1 MLSKHSPPLR
11 FFIVAEENQQRLAFS
26 DTIRSWGFEIVECLA
41 ASQLTEKHFQQ
52 KVDVWLVD
60 TQDDY
65 AVIQNVE
72 KQLNV
77 NLTKI
82 VLLGFVT
89 APYINESLLYAKW
102 QRQLK
107 RKIAIMLER
116 SDLLAHYEAAKREIK
131 PWKYVVLLAA
141 SMGGPLAIKE
151 FLDNLPED
159 LPVALLLAQHFNQNT
174 LNTLPRILNR
184 HNEWRCDIVTNTQQL
199 LTGRCL
205 ILPIEHSVVCDS
217 NGRVIL
223 QRKPWQ
229 GSYKPPISD
238 VMRNCSEAFGNNLI
252 TIVFSG
258 MGNDGSDVAA
268 TVKKNGS
275 IIWAQSP
282 DSSTC
287 ASQPQ
292 SMIESN
298 QVTFVGTPKQ
308 LAQQLIALCG

>member
-1 MLSKHSPPLR
+1 MLSKYPPLR

-26 DTIRSWGFEIVECLA
+26 DTIRSWGFEIVACLA
-41 ASQLTEKHFQQ
+41 ASQLFEKHFQQ
-52 KVDVWLVD
+52 KVDVWLID
-60 TQDDY
+60 TPDDY

-72 KQLNV
+72 KQQNV
-77 NLTKI
+77 NLTKV

-107 RKIAIMLER
+107 RKIANMLER
-116 SDLLAHYEAAKREIK
+116 SDLLEPYDAAKSEIK

-184 HNEWRCDIVTNTQQL
+184 HNEWRCDIVTNTQKL
-199 LTGRCL
+199 LSGRCL
-205 ILPIEHSVVCDS
+205 ILPIDHSVVCDS

-229 GSYKPPISD
+229 GSYKSPISQ

-258 MGNDGSDVAA
+258 MGNDGSDAAA
-268 TVKKNGS
+268 TVKKMAVLFGRKPPT
-275 IIWAQSP
+275 AAP
-282 DSSTC
+282 AP
-287 ASQPQ
+287 ASH
-292 SMIESN
+292 
-298 QVTFVGTPKQ
+298 K
-308 LAQQLIALCG
+308 A

>member
-1 MLSKHSPPLR
+1 M
-11 FFIVAEENQQRLAFS
+11 
-26 DTIRSWGFEIVECLA
+26 T
-41 ASQLTEKHFQQ
+41 
-52 KVDVWLVD
+52 KV
-60 TQDDY
+60 
-65 AVIQNVE
+65 
-72 KQLNV
+72 
-77 NLTKI
+77 

-107 RKIAIMLER
+107 RKIANMLER
-116 SDLLAHYEAAKREIK
+116 SDLLEPYDAAKSEIK

-141 SMGGPLAIKE
+141 STGGPLAIKE

-184 HNEWRCDIVTNTQQL
+184 HNEWRCDIVSNTQQL

-229 GSYKPPISD
+229 GSYKPPISE

>member
-1 MLSKHSPPLR
+1 MLSKYPPLR

-41 ASQLTEKHFQQ
+41 ASQLFEKHFQQ
-52 KVDVWLVD
+52 KVDVWLID
-60 TQDDY
+60 TPDDY

-72 KQLNV
+72 KQQNV
-77 NLTKI
+77 NLTKV

-107 RKIAIMLER
+107 RKIANMLER
-116 SDLLAHYEAAKREIK
+116 SDLLEPYDAAKSEIK

-223 QRKPWQ
+223 QRKPWL

>member
-26 DTIRSWGFEIVECLA
+26 DTIRSWGFEIVACLA

-52 KVDVWLVD
+52 KADVWLVD

-89 APYINESLLYAKW
+89 APYLNESLLYAKW

-116 SDLLAHYEAAKREIK
+116 SDLLEHYEAAKREIK

-159 LPVALLLAQHFNQNT
+159 LPVSLLLAQHFNQNM

-205 ILPIEHSVVCDS
+205 ILPIDHSVVCDS

-229 GSYKPPISD
+229 GSYTPPISE

>member
-1 MLSKHSPPLR
+1 MWL
-11 FFIVAEENQQRLAFS
+11 I
-26 DTIRSWGFEIVECLA
+26 DTP
-41 ASQLTEKHFQQ
+41 
-52 KVDVWLVD
+52 
-60 TQDDY
+60 DDY

-72 KQLNV
+72 KQQNV

-116 SDLLAHYEAAKREIK
+116 SDLLEPYDAAKSEIK

-258 MGNDGSDVAA
+258 MGNDGSDAAA

-308 LAQQLIALCG
+308 LAEQLIALCG